1 MNTVN
6 REQQAVFLITYV
18 CDSDFIPTCGNPFEE
33 PISVAQYVLWD
44 MSHAMPVCQESDTR
58 HLKVR
63 KIAADKYLKATN
75 KQQVNFNDK
84 LIDTRS

>member
-18 CDSDFIPTCGNPFEE
+18 GDSDFIPTCGNPFEE

-44 MSHAMPVCQESDTR
+44 MSHAMPVCEESDTPHSKAR
-58 HLKVR
+58 AT
-63 KIAADKYLKATN
+63 AADRNLKAAN
-75 KQQVNFNDK
+75 QQP
-84 LIDTRS
+84 S

>member
-1 MNTVN
+1 MY
-6 REQQAVFLITYV
+6 REQQTVFFIT
-18 CDSDFIPTCGNPFEE
+18 DDPESNFIPACHNPFEE

-84 LIDTRS
+84 LIDTTS